1 MQNQHSSIVDALR
14 QLMQTEGWDALII
27 SGTDPHSSEY
37 LPKRWQVRQ
46 FVSGFTGSAG
56 TVVITAG
63 HAGLWTDSR
72 YFIQA
77 AAQLDG
83 TGITL
88 HKLGM
93 PDEPDYPE
101 WLAAN
106 LKEQATV
113 CVDGLCM
120 PLSTV
125 RSMQTLFASR
135 KRPAEGGD
143 HQGTP
148 KGITIVSRPDF
159 IDALWTDCPALP
171 DAPAFELGIEY
182 TGRSRADKL
191 AWLREAIA
199 AKGCGSIL
207 LNSLDE
213 IAWMLNIRSRDIAHT
228 PVIIAYLWV
237 STERAVLYTTESK
250 FDETLTAA
258 LAADGVE
265 LAPYSSVVESIATWP
280 SDTYIYIDGTMLN
293 YALYEE
299 VTRRFGTK
307 VVDAPSPVK
316 LEKALKNE
324 TEIQGFREAY
334 RKDGIV
340 QTRFF
345 RWLEEAL
352 ARGERI
358 TEIDAASKLISLR
371 KEMDGYL
378 DESFAPIS
386 AYGENAALP
395 HYSATPEQCSVLEP
409 RGLYLLDSGAHYL
422 DGTTDITRTIPLGPL
437 TEDEAFDYTCV
448 LQGMIALSMAS
459 FPRGTRGCQLDVLA
473 RMPLWK
479 YNRNYGH
486 GTGHGVGHVLCVHE
500 GPQGMRQNLLDQP
513 LLPGMVTSCEP
524 GMYCEG
530 QYGIRHEN
538 MLLCYEDET
547 NEFGDWLAFMT
558 LTCTYIDTTQLV
570 EELLTDEEK
579 MFIDCFNTSVY
590 EALVP
595 DLTPEEAAWLKT
607 KTIDCLY
614 EPDEEL

>member
-1 MQNQHSSIVDALR
+1 MTPKENIQALR
-14 QLMQTEGWDALII
+14 QLMQIEGWDAIVI

-56 TVVITAG
+56 TVVVTAD

-77 AAQLDG
+77 AAQLEG
-83 TGITL
+83 TGIAL

-93 PDEPDYPE
+93 PDTLDYPE
-101 WLAAN
+101 WMAANLAAN
-106 LKEQATV
+106 STV

-125 RSMQTLFASR
+125 QSMHALFA
-135 KRPAEGGD
+135 
-143 HQGTP
+143 P
-148 KGITIVSRPDF
+148 KGMAVVSRPDF
-159 IDALWTDCPALP
+159 IDALWADRPALP

-191 AWLREAIA
+191 AWLREAMA

-207 LNSLDE
+207 LSSLDE

-228 PVIIAYLWV
+228 PVVIAYLWV
-237 STERAVLYTTESK
+237 SAGRAVLYTTESK
-250 FDETLTAA
+250 FDATLATA

-265 LAPYSSVVESIATWP
+265 LAPYASVVESIAAWP
-280 SDTYIYIDGTMLN
+280 CDAPIFIDGAMLN
-293 YALYEE
+293 YALYEK
-299 VTRRFGTK
+299 VTERFGAK
-307 VVDAPSPVK
+307 VVDAASPVK

-352 ARGERI
+352 ARGEHI
-358 TEIDAASKLISLR
+358 TEIDAANKLISLR
-371 KEMDGYL
+371 KEMEGYL

-513 LLPGMVTSCEP
+513 ILPGMVTSCEP

-538 MLLCYEDET
+538 MILCYEDET

-558 LTCTYIDTTQLV
+558 LTCTYIDTTPLV

-590 EALVP
+590 ETLAP
-595 DLTPEEAAWLKT
+595 DLTPEEAAWIRT
-607 KTIDCLY
+607 KTIACLY
-614 EPDEEL
+614 EPEEEL

>member
-1 MQNQHSSIVDALR
+1 MTPKETIQALR
-14 QLMQTEGWDALII
+14 QLMQIEGWDAIVI

-56 TVVITAG
+56 TVVVTAD

-77 AAQLDG
+77 AAQLEG
-83 TGITL
+83 TGIAL

-93 PDEPDYPE
+93 PDTLDYPE
-101 WLAAN
+101 WMAANLAAN
-106 LKEQATV
+106 STV

-125 RSMQTLFASR
+125 QSMHALFA
-135 KRPAEGGD
+135 
-143 HQGTP
+143 P
-148 KGITIVSRPDF
+148 KGMAVVSRPDF
-159 IDALWTDCPALP
+159 IDALWADRPALP

-191 AWLREAIA
+191 AWLREAMA

-207 LNSLDE
+207 LSSLDE

-228 PVIIAYLWV
+228 PVVIAYLWV
-237 STERAVLYTTESK
+237 SAGRAVLYTTESK
-250 FDETLTAA
+250 FDATLATA

-265 LAPYSSVVESIATWP
+265 LAPYASVVESIAAWP
-280 SDTYIYIDGTMLN
+280 CDAPIFIDGAMLN
-293 YALYEE
+293 YALYEK
-299 VTRRFGTK
+299 VTERFGAK
-307 VVDAPSPVK
+307 VVDAASPVK

-352 ARGERI
+352 ARGEHI
-358 TEIDAASKLISLR
+358 TEIDAANKLISLR
-371 KEMDGYL
+371 KEMEGYL

-513 LLPGMVTSCEP
+513 ILPGMVTSCEP

-538 MLLCYEDET
+538 MILCYEDET

-558 LTCTYIDTTQLV
+558 LTCTYIDTTPLV

-590 EALVP
+590 ETLAP
-595 DLTPEEAAWLKT
+595 DLTPAEAARLRT
-607 KTIDCLY
+607 KTIACLY
-614 EPDEEL
+614 EPEEEL

>member
-1 MQNQHSSIVDALR
+1 MKENIVSIIVQLR
-14 QLMQTEGWDALII
+14 QLMQAEGWEAVVI

-46 FVSGFTGSAG
+46 WVSGFTGSAG
-56 TVVITAG
+56 TVVVTG
-63 HAGLWTDSR
+63 DHAGLWTDSR

-77 AAQLDG
+77 AAQLEG
-83 TGITL
+83 TGIAL
-88 HKLGM
+88 HKLGL
-93 PDEPDYPE
+93 PEVVDYPE
-101 WLAAN
+101 WMAAN
-106 LKEQATV
+106 LTSGATV

-120 PLSTV
+120 PLATV
-125 RSMQTLFASR
+125 EHMQLLFTS
-135 KRPAEGGD
+135 KE
-143 HQGTP
+143 
-148 KGITIVSRPDF
+148 ISIVSRPDF
-159 IDALWTDCPALP
+159 IDVLWADRPALP
-171 DAPAFELGIEY
+171 DAPAFELGLEY

-191 AWLREAIA
+191 SWLREAIA
-199 AKGCGSIL
+199 VKGCGSIL

-228 PVIIAYLWV
+228 PVVIAYLWV
-237 STERAVLYTTESK
+237 SAERAVLYTTESK
-250 FDETLTAA
+250 FGAELTAS
-258 LAADGVE
+258 LASDGVE
-265 LAPYSSVVESIATWP
+265 LAPYGSIVDSIAEWP
-280 SDTYIYIDGTMLN
+280 CNTSIFVDGAMLN
-293 YALYEE
+293 YALYEK
-299 VTRRFGTK
+299 VTELFGTK
-307 VVDAPSPVK
+307 VVNSTSPVK

-352 ARGERI
+352 AQGERI
-358 TEIDAASKLISLR
+358 TEIDAANKLISMR
-371 KEMDGYL
+371 KEMEGYL

-459 FPRGTRGCQLDVLA
+459 FPRGTRGCHLDVLA

-513 LLPGMVTSCEP
+513 ILPGMVTSCEP

-538 MLLCYEDET
+538 MLLCYEDEA

-558 LTCTYIDTTQLV
+558 LTSTYIDTTPLV
-570 EELLTDEEK
+570 EELLTEDEK

-590 EALVP
+590 ETLVP

-607 KTIDCLY
+607 KTIDCLF
-614 EPDEEL
+614 EPEEEL

>member
-1 MQNQHSSIVDALR
+1 MTPNEKIQALR
-14 QLMQTEGWDALII
+14 QLMQAEGWGAVVI

-46 FVSGFTGSAG
+46 WVSGFTGSAG
-56 TVVITAG
+56 TVVVTANQV
-63 HAGLWTDSR
+63 GLWTDSR

-77 AAQLDG
+77 AAQLEG
-83 TGITL
+83 SGIEL

-93 PDEPDYPE
+93 PGVLDYPE
-101 WLAAN
+101 WMAEN
-106 LKEQATV
+106 LDAGATV

-120 PLSTV
+120 PLATV
-125 RSMQTLFASR
+125 RSMQTVFAS
-135 KRPAEGGD
+135 
-143 HQGTP
+143 

-159 IDALWTDCPALP
+159 IDALWSDRPALP
-171 DAPAFELGIEY
+171 DAPAFELGLEY

-213 IAWMLNIRSRDIAHT
+213 IAWLLNVRSSDIAHT
-228 PVIIAYLWV
+228 PVVIAYLFV
-237 STERAVLYTTESK
+237 SIERVVLYTNENK
-250 FDETLTAA
+250 FASELTAA
-258 LAADGVE
+258 LAADGVA
-265 LAPYSSVVESIATWP
+265 LAPYGSIVENIAEW
-280 SDTYIYIDGTMLN
+280 SNDTPIYIDGAMLN
-293 YALYEE
+293 YALYEK
-299 VTRRFGTK
+299 VTERFGAK
-307 VVDAPSPVK
+307 VMDGTSPVK

-345 RWLEEAL
+345 RWLEGAL
-352 ARGERI
+352 AEGERI
-358 TEIDAASKLISLR
+358 TEIDAANKLISLR
-371 KEMDGYL
+371 KEMEGYL

-459 FPRGTRGCQLDVLA
+459 FPRGTRGCHLDVLA

-513 LLPGMVTSCEP
+513 ILPGMVTSCEP

-538 MLLCYEDET
+538 MLLCYEDEV

-558 LTCTYIDTTQLV
+558 LTCTYIDTTPLV
-570 EELLTDEEK
+570 EELLTEEEK

-590 EALVP
+590 ETLVP

-607 KTIDCLY
+607 KTIDCLF
-614 EPDEEL
+614 EPEED

>member
-1 MQNQHSSIVDALR
+1 MTPNEKIQALR
-14 QLMQTEGWDALII
+14 QWMQTEGWGAVVI

-37 LPKRWQVRQ
+37 LPQRWQVRQ
-46 FVSGFTGSAG
+46 WVTGFTGSAG
-56 TVVITAG
+56 TVVVTADQ
-63 HAGLWTDSR
+63 AGLWTDSR

-77 AAQLDG
+77 AAQLEG
-83 TGITL
+83 SGIEL
-88 HKLGM
+88 HKLGL
-93 PDEPDYPE
+93 PDVLDYPE
-101 WLAAN
+101 WMAEN
-106 LKEQATV
+106 LTENSIV

-120 PLSTV
+120 PLATV
-125 RSMQTLFASR
+125 QSMQALFAS
-135 KRPAEGGD
+135 
-143 HQGTP
+143 
-148 KGITIVSRPDF
+148 KGISVVSRPDF
-159 IDALWTDCPALP
+159 IDILWADRPALP
-171 DAPAFELGIEY
+171 DAPAFELGLEY
-182 TGRSRADKL
+182 TGRTRADKL

-207 LNSLDE
+207 LSSLDE
-213 IAWMLNIRSRDIAHT
+213 IAWVLNVRSSDIAHT
-228 PVIIAYLWV
+228 PVVIAYLWV
-237 STERAVLYTTESK
+237 AAERAVLYTTESK
-250 FDETLTAA
+250 FDAALTAA
-258 LAADGVE
+258 LAADGVV
-265 LAPYSSVVESIATWP
+265 LAPYGSIVESITEWP
-280 SDTYIYIDGTMLN
+280 CDAPIYIDGAMLN
-293 YALYEE
+293 YALYEK
-299 VTRRFGTK
+299 VTGRFGTQ
-307 VVDAPSPVK
+307 VVDAASPVK

-345 RWLEEAL
+345 RWLEGAL
-352 ARGERI
+352 AQGERI
-358 TEIDAASKLISLR
+358 TEIDAANKLISLR
-371 KEMDGYL
+371 KEMEGYL

-386 AYGENAALP
+386 AYGANAALP

-513 LLPGMVTSCEP
+513 ILPGMVTSCEP

-538 MLLCYEDET
+538 MILCYEDET

-558 LTCTYIDTTQLV
+558 LTCTYIDTTSLV

-590 EALVP
+590 ETLVP

-607 KTIDCLY
+607 KTIDRLY
-614 EPDEEL
+614 EPEEE

>member
-1 MQNQHSSIVDALR
+1 MTPNEKIQALR
-14 QLMQTEGWDALII
+14 QWMQTEGWGAVVI

-37 LPKRWQVRQ
+37 LPQRWQVRQ
-46 FVSGFTGSAG
+46 WVTGFTGSAG
-56 TVVITAG
+56 TVVVTADQ
-63 HAGLWTDSR
+63 AGLWTDSR

-77 AAQLDG
+77 AAQLEG
-83 TGITL
+83 SGIEL
-88 HKLGM
+88 HKLGL
-93 PDEPDYPE
+93 PDVLDYPE
-101 WLAAN
+101 WMAEN
-106 LKEQATV
+106 LTENSIV

-120 PLSTV
+120 PLATV
-125 RSMQTLFASR
+125 QSMQALFAS
-135 KRPAEGGD
+135 
-143 HQGTP
+143 
-148 KGITIVSRPDF
+148 KGISVVSRPDF
-159 IDALWTDCPALP
+159 IDILWADRPALP
-171 DAPAFELGIEY
+171 GAPAFELGLEY
-182 TGRSRADKL
+182 TGRTRADKL

-207 LNSLDE
+207 LSSLDE
-213 IAWMLNIRSRDIAHT
+213 IAWVLNVRSSDIAHT
-228 PVIIAYLWV
+228 PVVIAYLWV
-237 STERAVLYTTESK
+237 TAERAVLYTTESK
-250 FDETLTAA
+250 FDAALTAA
-258 LAADGVE
+258 LAADGVV
-265 LAPYSSVVESIATWP
+265 LAPYGSIVESIAEWP
-280 SDTYIYIDGTMLN
+280 CDAPIYIDGAMLN
-293 YALYEE
+293 YALYEK
-299 VTRRFGTK
+299 VTGRFGTK
-307 VVDAPSPVK
+307 VMDAASPVK

-345 RWLEEAL
+345 RWLEGAL
-352 ARGERI
+352 AQGERI
-358 TEIDAASKLISLR
+358 TEIDAANKLISLR
-371 KEMDGYL
+371 KEMEGYL

-386 AYGENAALP
+386 AYGANAALP

-513 LLPGMVTSCEP
+513 ILPGMVTSCEP

-538 MLLCYEDET
+538 MILCYEDET

-558 LTCTYIDTTQLV
+558 LTCTYIDTTPLV

-590 EALVP
+590 ETLVP

-607 KTIDCLY
+607 KTIDCLF
-614 EPDEEL
+614 EPEEEL

>member
-1 MQNQHSSIVDALR
+1 MTPKETIQALR
-14 QLMQTEGWDALII
+14 QLMQIEGWDAIVI

-56 TVVITAG
+56 TVVVTAD

-77 AAQLDG
+77 AAQLEG
-83 TGITL
+83 TGIAL

-93 PDEPDYPE
+93 PDTLDYPE
-101 WLAAN
+101 WMAANLAAN
-106 LKEQATV
+106 STV

-125 RSMQTLFASR
+125 QSMHALFA
-135 KRPAEGGD
+135 
-143 HQGTP
+143 P
-148 KGITIVSRPDF
+148 KGMAVVSRPDF
-159 IDALWTDCPALP
+159 IDALWADRPALP

-191 AWLREAIA
+191 AWLREAMA

-207 LNSLDE
+207 LSSLDE

-228 PVIIAYLWV
+228 PVVIAYLWV
-237 STERAVLYTTESK
+237 SAGRAVLYTTESK
-250 FDETLTAA
+250 FDATLATA
-258 LAADGVE
+258 LAADGVD
-265 LAPYSSVVESIATWP
+265 LAPYASVVESIAAWP
-280 SDTYIYIDGTMLN
+280 CDAPIFIDGAMLN
-293 YALYEE
+293 YALYEK
-299 VTRRFGTK
+299 VTERFGAK
-307 VVDAPSPVK
+307 VVDAASPVK

-352 ARGERI
+352 ARGEHI
-358 TEIDAASKLISLR
+358 TEIDAANKLISLR
-371 KEMDGYL
+371 KEMEGYL

-513 LLPGMVTSCEP
+513 ILPGMVTSCEP

-538 MLLCYEDET
+538 MILCYEDET

-558 LTCTYIDTTQLV
+558 LTCTYIDTTPLV

-590 EALVP
+590 ETLAP
-595 DLTPEEAAWLKT
+595 DLTPEEAAWLRT
-607 KTIDCLY
+607 KTIACLY
-614 EPDEEL
+614 EPEEEL

>member
-1 MQNQHSSIVDALR
+1 MKAIDNIKALR
-14 QLMQTEGWDALII
+14 QVMQTEGWDAIVI

-37 LPKRWQVRQ
+37 LPKRWQARQ
-46 FVSGFTGSAG
+46 WVSGFTGSAG
-56 TVVITAG
+56 TVVITAD

-77 AAQLDG
+77 AAQLEG
-83 TGITL
+83 SGIVL
-88 HKLGM
+88 HKLGL
-93 PDEPDYPE
+93 PDTVDYPE
-101 WLAAN
+101 WMAGNLAE
-106 LKEQATV
+106 KSIV

-120 PLSTV
+120 PLATV
-125 RSMQTLFASR
+125 EHMQALFAS
-135 KRPAEGGD
+135 KEIAV
-143 HQGTP
+143 
-148 KGITIVSRPDF
+148 VSRPDF
-159 IDALWTDCPALP
+159 IDAVWSDHPALP
-171 DAPAFELGIEY
+171 DAPAFELGVEY

-199 AKGCGSIL
+199 AKGCGEML
-207 LNSLDE
+207 LSSLDE
-213 IAWMLNIRSRDIAHT
+213 IAWLLNIRSCDIAHT
-228 PVIIAYLWV
+228 PVVIAYLWV
-237 STERAVLYTTESK
+237 NAERAVLYTTESK
-250 FDETLTAA
+250 FDAA
-258 LAADGVE
+258 LTEALATDGVV
-265 LAPYSSVVESIATWP
+265 LAPYGSIVESIVEWP
-280 SDTYIYIDGTMLN
+280 NDTPIYIDGAMLN
-293 YALYEE
+293 YALYEQ
-299 VTRRFGTK
+299 VTVRFGAK
-307 VVDAPSPVK
+307 VVNAASPVK

-352 ARGERI
+352 VQGERI
-358 TEIDAASKLISLR
+358 TEIDAANKLISLR
-371 KEMDGYL
+371 KEMDGYI

-409 RGLYLLDSGAHYL
+409 RGLYLLDSGAHYM

-513 LLPGMVTSCEP
+513 ILPGMVTSCEP

-530 QYGIRHEN
+530 LYGIRHEN
-538 MLLCYEDET
+538 MILCYEDEA
-547 NEFGDWLAFMT
+547 NKFGDWLAFMT
-558 LTCTYIDTTQLV
+558 LTCTYIDTTPLV
-570 EELLTDEEK
+570 EELLTEDEK

-590 EALVP
+590 ETLLP
-595 DLTPEEAAWLKT
+595 DLTPDEAAWLKT
-607 KTIDCLY
+607 KTIDCLF
-614 EPDEEL
+614 EPEALEE

>member
-1 MQNQHSSIVDALR
+1 MTPNEKIQALR
-14 QLMQTEGWDALII
+14 QWMQTEGWGAVVI

-37 LPKRWQVRQ
+37 LPQRWQVRQ
-46 FVSGFTGSAG
+46 WVTGFTGSAG
-56 TVVITAG
+56 TVVVTADQ
-63 HAGLWTDSR
+63 AGLWTDSR

-77 AAQLDG
+77 AAQLEG
-83 TGITL
+83 SGIEL
-88 HKLGM
+88 HKLGL
-93 PDEPDYPE
+93 PDVLDYPE
-101 WLAAN
+101 WMAEN
-106 LKEQATV
+106 LTENSIV

-120 PLSTV
+120 PLATV
-125 RSMQTLFASR
+125 QSMQALFAS
-135 KRPAEGGD
+135 
-143 HQGTP
+143 
-148 KGITIVSRPDF
+148 KGISVVSRPDF
-159 IDALWTDCPALP
+159 IDILWADRPALP
-171 DAPAFELGIEY
+171 DAPAFELGLEY
-182 TGRSRADKL
+182 TGRTRADKL

-207 LNSLDE
+207 LSSLDE
-213 IAWMLNIRSRDIAHT
+213 IAWMLNVRSSDIAHT
-228 PVIIAYLWV
+228 PVVIAYLWV
-237 STERAVLYTTESK
+237 AAERAVLYTTESK
-250 FDETLTAA
+250 FDAALTAA
-258 LAADGVE
+258 LAADGVV
-265 LAPYSSVVESIATWP
+265 LAPYGSIVESITEWP
-280 SDTYIYIDGTMLN
+280 CDAPIYIDGAMLN
-293 YALYEE
+293 YALYEK
-299 VTRRFGTK
+299 VTGCFGTK
-307 VVDAPSPVK
+307 VVDAASPVK

-345 RWLEEAL
+345 RWLEGAL
-352 ARGERI
+352 AQGERI
-358 TEIDAASKLISLR
+358 TEIDAANKLISLR
-371 KEMDGYL
+371 KEMEGYL

-386 AYGENAALP
+386 AYGANAALP

-513 LLPGMVTSCEP
+513 ILPGMVTSCEP

-538 MLLCYEDET
+538 MILCYEDET

-558 LTCTYIDTTQLV
+558 LTCTYIDTTPLV

-590 EALVP
+590 ETLVP

-607 KTIDCLY
+607 KTIDRLY
-614 EPDEEL
+614 EPEEE

>member
-1 MQNQHSSIVDALR
+1 MTPNEKIQALR
-14 QLMQTEGWDALII
+14 QWMQTEGWGAVVI

-37 LPKRWQVRQ
+37 LPQRGQVRQ
-46 FVSGFTGSAG
+46 WLSGFTGSAG
-56 TVVITAG
+56 TVVVTADQ
-63 HAGLWTDSR
+63 AGLWTDSR

-77 AAQLDG
+77 AAQLEG
-83 TGITL
+83 SGIVL

-93 PDEPDYPE
+93 PDTVDYPGWMAE
-101 WLAAN
+101 N
-106 LKEQATV
+106 LTENSTV

-120 PLSTV
+120 PLATV
-125 RSMQTLFASR
+125 QSMQTVFAS
-135 KRPAEGGD
+135 
-143 HQGTP
+143 
-148 KGITIVSRPDF
+148 KGISIVSRPDF
-159 IDALWTDCPALP
+159 IDALWSDRPSLP
-171 DAPAFELGIEY
+171 DAPAFELGLEY

-191 AWLREAIA
+191 SWLREAIA

-207 LNSLDE
+207 LSSLDE
-213 IAWMLNIRSRDIAHT
+213 IAWLLNIRSSDIAHT
-228 PVIIAYLWV
+228 PVVIAYLWV
-237 STERAVLYTTESK
+237 SGERAVLYTTESK
-250 FDETLTAA
+250 FDAA
-258 LAADGVE
+258 LTEALATDGVE
-265 LAPYSSVVESIATWP
+265 LAPYGSIVDSIATWP
-280 SDTYIYIDGTMLN
+280 CDTPIYIDGAMLN
-293 YALYEE
+293 YALYEK
-299 VTRRFGTK
+299 VTERFGTK
-307 VVDAPSPVK
+307 VIDATSPVK

-345 RWLEEAL
+345 RWLEGAL
-352 ARGERI
+352 AQGERI
-358 TEIDAASKLISLR
+358 TEIDAANKLISLR
-371 KEMDGYL
+371 KEMEGYL

-395 HYSATPEQCSVLEP
+395 HYSATPEKCSVLEP

-513 LLPGMVTSCEP
+513 ILPGMVTSCEP

-538 MLLCYEDET
+538 MILCYEDEA

-558 LTCTYIDTTQLV
+558 LTCTYIDTTPLV

-590 EALVP
+590 ETLVP

-607 KTIDCLY
+607 KTIDCLF
-614 EPDEEL
+614 EPEEEL

>member
-1 MQNQHSSIVDALR
+1 MTPKEKIQALR
-14 QLMQTEGWDALII
+14 QLMQTEGWDAIII

-37 LPKRWQVRQ
+37 LPQRWQVRQ
-46 FVSGFTGSAG
+46 WVSGFTGSAG

-77 AAQLDG
+77 AAQLEG
-83 TGITL
+83 SGIAL

-93 PDEPDYPE
+93 PDTVDYPE
-101 WLAAN
+101 WIAGNLAEN
-106 LKEQATV
+106 STV

-120 PLSTV
+120 SLSIV
-125 RSMQTLFASR
+125 CSMQTLFAS
-135 KRPAEGGD
+135 
-143 HQGTP
+143 
-148 KGITIVSRPDF
+148 KGITIISRPDV
-159 IDALWTDCPALP
+159 IDTLWSDRPALP
-171 DAPAFELGIEY
+171 DAPAFELGLEY

-191 AWLREAIA
+191 AWLRETIA

-207 LNSLDE
+207 LSSLDE
-213 IAWMLNIRSRDIAHT
+213 IAWLLNIRSSDIAHT
-228 PVIIAYLWV
+228 PVVIAYLWV
-237 STERAVLYTTESK
+237 NAERAVLYTTESK
-250 FDETLTAA
+250 FDAVLTAA
-258 LAADGVE
+258 LATDGVA
-265 LAPYSSVVESIATWP
+265 LAPYGSIVESIATWP
-280 SDTYIYIDGTMLN
+280 NNTSIYIDGAMLN
-293 YALYEE
+293 YALYEQ
-299 VTRRFGTK
+299 VTGRFGAK
-307 VVDAPSPVK
+307 VVNATSPVK

-345 RWLEEAL
+345 RWLEGAL
-352 ARGERI
+352 AQGERI
-358 TEIDAASKLISLR
+358 TEIDAANKLISLR
-371 KEMDGYL
+371 KEMEGYL

-386 AYGENAALP
+386 AYGKNAALP

-513 LLPGMVTSCEP
+513 ILPGMVTSCEP

-538 MLLCYEDET
+538 MILCYEDEV

-558 LTCTYIDTTQLV
+558 LTCTYIDTTPLV
-570 EELLTDEEK
+570 EELLTEEEK

-590 EALVP
+590 ETLLP
-595 DLTPEEAAWLKT
+595 DLTPDEAAWLKT
-607 KTIDCLY
+607 KTIDRLF
-614 EPDEEL
+614 EPEEEL

>member
-1 MQNQHSSIVDALR
+1 MTPNEKIQALR
-14 QLMQTEGWDALII
+14 QMMQAEGWGAVVI

-37 LPKRWQVRQ
+37 LPLRWQVRQ
-46 FVSGFTGSAG
+46 WVSGFTGSAG
-56 TVVITAG
+56 TVVVTADE
-63 HAGLWTDSR
+63 AGLWTDSR

-77 AAQLDG
+77 AAQLEG
-83 TGITL
+83 SGIAL
-88 HKLGM
+88 HKLGL
-93 PDEPDYPE
+93 PDTVDYPE
-101 WLAAN
+101 WMAVN
-106 LKEQATV
+106 LDAGATV

-120 PLSTV
+120 PLATV
-125 RSMQTLFASR
+125 EHMKGLFAS
-135 KRPAEGGD
+135 
-143 HQGTP
+143 
-148 KGITIVSRPDF
+148 KGISVVSRPDF
-159 IDALWTDCPALP
+159 IDALWADRPALP
-171 DAPAFELGIEY
+171 DAAAFELGLEY

-191 AWLREAIA
+191 SWLREAIA

-207 LNSLDE
+207 LSSLDE
-213 IAWMLNIRSRDIAHT
+213 IAWVLNVRSSDIAHT
-228 PVIIAYLWV
+228 PVVIAYLWV
-237 STERAVLYTTESK
+237 TAERAVLYTTEGK
-250 FDETLTAA
+250 FDAALTAA
-258 LAADGVE
+258 LAADGVV
-265 LAPYSSVVESIATWP
+265 LAPYNGIVEGVRTWP
-280 SDTYIYIDGTMLN
+280 NGTPIYIDGSMLN

-299 VTRRFGTK
+299 VTFRFGAK
-307 VVDAPSPVK
+307 VVDATSPVK

-345 RWLEEAL
+345 RWLEGAL
-352 ARGERI
+352 AQGERI
-358 TEIDAASKLISLR
+358 TEIDAANKLISLR
-371 KEMDGYL
+371 KEMEGYI

-513 LLPGMVTSCEP
+513 ILPGMVTSCEP

-538 MLLCYEDET
+538 MILCYEDET

-558 LTCTYIDTTQLV
+558 LTCTYIDTTPLV
-570 EELLTDEEK
+570 EELLTEDEK

-590 EALVP
+590 ETLVP
-595 DLTPEEAAWLKT
+595 DLTPEEAAWLKS
-607 KTIDCLY
+607 KTIDCLF
-614 EPDEEL
+614 EPEEEVL

>member
-1 MQNQHSSIVDALR
+1 MTPTENIQALR
-14 QLMQTEGWDALII
+14 QLMQAEGWDAIII

-37 LPKRWQVRQ
+37 LPERWQVRQ
-46 FVSGFTGSAG
+46 WVSGFTGSAG
-56 TVVITAG
+56 TVVVTADQ
-63 HAGLWTDSR
+63 AGLWTDSR

-77 AAQLDG
+77 TAQLEG
-83 TGITL
+83 TGIAL

-93 PDEPDYPE
+93 PEVLDYPE

-106 LKEQATV
+106 LKERAVV

-120 PLSTV
+120 PLATV
-125 RSMQTLFASR
+125 RSMQALFAS
-135 KRPAEGGD
+135 
-143 HQGTP
+143 
-148 KGITIVSRPDF
+148 KGITIVSRPDL
-159 IDALWTDCPALP
+159 IDALWSDRPALP
-171 DAPAFELGIEY
+171 DAPAFELGLEY
-182 TGRSRADKL
+182 TGRSRSDKL
-191 AWLREAIA
+191 AWLRETIA

-207 LNSLDE
+207 LSSLDE
-213 IAWMLNIRSRDIAHT
+213 IAWLLNVRSNDIAHT
-228 PVIIAYLWV
+228 PVVIAYLWV
-237 STERAVLYTTESK
+237 SAERAVLYTTESK
-250 FDETLTAA
+250 FDATLTAA

-265 LAPYSSVVESIATWP
+265 LASYAAVMEGARTWP
-280 SDTYIYIDGTMLN
+280 TDTPIYIDGEMLN

-299 VTRRFGTK
+299 VTCRFGAK
-307 VVDAPSPVK
+307 VVNATSPVK

-345 RWLEEAL
+345 RWLEGAL
-352 ARGERI
+352 AAGERI
-358 TEIDAASKLISLR
+358 TEIDAADKLISLR
-371 KEMDGYL
+371 KEMEGYL

-409 RGLYLLDSGAHYL
+409 RGLYLLDSGAHYV

-513 LLPGMVTSCEP
+513 ILPGMVTSCEP

-538 MLLCYEDET
+538 MLLCYADEV
-547 NEFGDWLAFMT
+547 NGFGDWLAFMT
-558 LTCTYIDTTQLV
+558 LTCTYIDTTPLV

-590 EALVP
+590 ETLVP

-607 KTIDCLY
+607 KTIDCLF
-614 EPDEEL
+614 EPEE

>member
-1 MQNQHSSIVDALR
+1 MTPKENIQALR
-14 QLMQTEGWDALII
+14 QLMQIEGWDAIVI

-56 TVVITAG
+56 TVVVTAD

-77 AAQLDG
+77 AAQLEG
-83 TGITL
+83 TGIAL

-93 PDEPDYPE
+93 PDTLDYPE
-101 WLAAN
+101 WMAAN
-106 LKEQATV
+106 LAENSTV

-125 RSMQTLFASR
+125 QSMQALFA
-135 KRPAEGGD
+135 
-143 HQGTP
+143 P
-148 KGITIVSRPDF
+148 KGMAIVSRPDF
-159 IDALWTDCPALP
+159 IDALWADRPALP

-191 AWLREAIA
+191 EWLREAMT

-207 LNSLDE
+207 LSSLDE

-228 PVIIAYLWV
+228 PVVIAYLWV
-237 STERAVLYTTESK
+237 SAGRAVLYTTESK
-250 FDETLTAA
+250 FDGTLAAA

-265 LAPYSSVVESIATWP
+265 LAPYASVVESIAAWSCDAP
-280 SDTYIYIDGTMLN
+280 IFIDGAMLN
-293 YALYEE
+293 YALYEK
-299 VTRRFGTK
+299 VTERFGAK
-307 VVDAPSPVK
+307 VVDAASPVK

-358 TEIDAASKLISLR
+358 TEIDAANKLISLR
-371 KEMDGYL
+371 KEMEGYL

-422 DGTTDITRTIPLGPL
+422 DGTTDITRTISLGPL

-513 LLPGMVTSCEP
+513 ILPGMVTSCEP

-530 QYGIRHEN
+530 LYGIRHEN
-538 MLLCYEDET
+538 MLLCYADEV

-558 LTCTYIDTTQLV
+558 LTCTYIDTTPLV

-590 EALVP
+590 ETLAP
-595 DLTPEEAAWLKT
+595 DLTPEEAAWLRT
-607 KTIDCLY
+607 KTIACLY
-614 EPDEEL
+614 EPEEEL

>member
-1 MQNQHSSIVDALR
+1 MTPTENIQALR
-14 QLMQTEGWDALII
+14 QLMQAEGWDAIII

-37 LPKRWQVRQ
+37 LPERWQVRQ
-46 FVSGFTGSAG
+46 WVSGFTGSAG
-56 TVVITAG
+56 TVVVTADQ
-63 HAGLWTDSR
+63 AGLWTDSR

-77 AAQLDG
+77 TAQLEG
-83 TGITL
+83 TGIAL

-93 PDEPDYPE
+93 PEVLDYPE

-106 LKEQATV
+106 LKERAVV

-120 PLSTV
+120 PLATV
-125 RSMQTLFASR
+125 RSMQALFAS
-135 KRPAEGGD
+135 
-143 HQGTP
+143 
-148 KGITIVSRPDF
+148 KGITIVSRPDL
-159 IDALWTDCPALP
+159 IDALWSDRPALP
-171 DAPAFELGIEY
+171 DAPAFELGLEY
-182 TGRSRADKL
+182 TGRSRSDKL
-191 AWLREAIA
+191 AWLCETIA

-207 LNSLDE
+207 LSSLDE
-213 IAWMLNIRSRDIAHT
+213 IAWLLNVRSNDIAHT
-228 PVIIAYLWV
+228 PVVIAYLWV
-237 STERAVLYTTESK
+237 SAERAVLYTTESK
-250 FDETLTAA
+250 FDATLTAA

-265 LAPYSSVVESIATWP
+265 LASYAEVMEGARTWP
-280 SDTYIYIDGTMLN
+280 TDTPIYIDGEMLN

-299 VTRRFGTK
+299 VTRRFGAK
-307 VVDAPSPVK
+307 VVNATSPVK

-345 RWLEEAL
+345 RWLEGAL
-352 ARGERI
+352 AAGERI
-358 TEIDAASKLISLR
+358 TEIDAADKLISLR
-371 KEMDGYL
+371 KEMEGYL

-395 HYSATPEQCSVLEP
+395 HYSATPELCSVLEP
-409 RGLYLLDSGAHYL
+409 RGLYLLDSGAHYV

-500 GPQGMRQNLLDQP
+500 GPQGMRQDLLDQP

-538 MLLCYEDET
+538 MLLCYADEV
-547 NEFGDWLAFMT
+547 NGFGDWLAFMT
-558 LTCTYIDTTQLV
+558 LTCTYIDTTPLV

-590 EALVP
+590 ETLVP

-607 KTIDCLY
+607 KTIDCLF
-614 EPDEEL
+614 EPEE

>member
-1 MQNQHSSIVDALR
+1 MTPKENIQALR
-14 QLMQTEGWDALII
+14 QLMQIEGWDAIVI

-56 TVVITAG
+56 TVVVTAD

-77 AAQLDG
+77 AAQLEG
-83 TGITL
+83 TGIAL

-93 PDEPDYPE
+93 PDTLDYPE
-101 WLAAN
+101 WMAAN
-106 LKEQATV
+106 LAENSTV

-125 RSMQTLFASR
+125 QSMQALFA
-135 KRPAEGGD
+135 
-143 HQGTP
+143 P
-148 KGITIVSRPDF
+148 KGMAIVSRPDF
-159 IDALWTDCPALP
+159 IDALWADRPALP

-191 AWLREAIA
+191 EWLREAMT

-207 LNSLDE
+207 LSSLDE

-228 PVIIAYLWV
+228 PVVIAYLWV
-237 STERAVLYTTESK
+237 SAGRAVLYTTESK
-250 FDETLTAA
+250 FDGTLAAA

-265 LAPYSSVVESIATWP
+265 LAPYASVVESIAAWSCDAP
-280 SDTYIYIDGTMLN
+280 IFIDGAMLN
-293 YALYEE
+293 YALYEK
-299 VTRRFGTK
+299 VTERFGAK
-307 VVDAPSPVK
+307 VVDAASPVK

-358 TEIDAASKLISLR
+358 TEIDAANKLISLR
-371 KEMDGYL
+371 KEMEGYL

-422 DGTTDITRTIPLGPL
+422 DGTTDITRTISLGPL

-513 LLPGMVTSCEP
+513 ILPGMVTSCEP

-530 QYGIRHEN
+530 LYGIRHEN
-538 MLLCYEDET
+538 MLLCYADEV

-558 LTCTYIDTTQLV
+558 LTCTYIDTTPLV

-590 EALVP
+590 ETLAP
-595 DLTPEEAAWLKT
+595 DLTPEEAAWLRT
-607 KTIDCLY
+607 KTIACLD
-614 EPDEEL
+614 EPEEEL

>member
-1 MQNQHSSIVDALR
+1 MTPNEKIQALR
-14 QLMQTEGWDALII
+14 QWMQAEGWGAVVI

-37 LPKRWQVRQ
+37 LPQRWQVRQ
-46 FVSGFTGSAG
+46 WVSGFTGSAG
-56 TVVITAG
+56 TVVVTADE
-63 HAGLWTDSR
+63 AGLWTDSR

-77 AAQLDG
+77 AAQLEG
-83 TGITL
+83 TGIAL
-88 HKLGM
+88 HKLGLPEVM
-93 PDEPDYPE
+93 DYPE
-101 WLAAN
+101 WMAAN
-106 LKEQATV
+106 LTEKATV

-120 PLSTV
+120 PLATV
-125 RSMQTLFASR
+125 EHMKGLFA
-135 KRPAEGGD
+135 
-143 HQGTP
+143 T
-148 KGITIVSRPDF
+148 KGISVVSRPDF
-159 IDALWTDCPALP
+159 IDALWADRPALP
-171 DAPAFELGIEY
+171 DAMAFELGLEY

-191 AWLREAIA
+191 SWLREAIA

-207 LNSLDE
+207 LSSLDE
-213 IAWMLNIRSRDIAHT
+213 IAWVLNVRSSDIAHT
-228 PVIIAYLWV
+228 PVVIAYLWV
-237 STERAVLYTTESK
+237 TAERAVLYTTESK
-250 FDETLTAA
+250 FDAALTAA
-258 LAADGVE
+258 LVADGVV
-265 LAPYSSVVESIATWP
+265 LAPYGSIVESIAEWP
-280 SDTYIYIDGTMLN
+280 NDTPIYIDGAMLN
-293 YALYEE
+293 YALYEQ
-299 VTRRFGTK
+299 VTGRFGAK
-307 VVDAPSPVK
+307 VVDAASPVK

-352 ARGERI
+352 AQGERI
-358 TEIDAASKLISLR
+358 TEIDAANKLISLR
-371 KEMDGYL
+371 KEMEGYL

-386 AYGENAALP
+386 AYGANAALP

-513 LLPGMVTSCEP
+513 ILPGMVTSCEP

-538 MLLCYEDET
+538 MILCYEDET

-558 LTCTYIDTTQLV
+558 LTCTYIDTAPLV
-570 EELLTDEEK
+570 EELLTEDEK

-590 EALVP
+590 ETLLP

-607 KTIDCLY
+607 KTIDRLY
-614 EPDEEL
+614 EPEEEL

>member
-1 MQNQHSSIVDALR
+1 MTPTENIQALR
-14 QLMQTEGWDALII
+14 QLMQAEGWDAIII

-37 LPKRWQVRQ
+37 LPERWQVRQ
-46 FVSGFTGSAG
+46 WVSGFTGSAG
-56 TVVITAG
+56 TVVVTADQ
-63 HAGLWTDSR
+63 AGLWTDSR

-77 AAQLDG
+77 TAQLEG
-83 TGITL
+83 TGIAL

-93 PDEPDYPE
+93 PEVLDYPE

-106 LKEQATV
+106 LKERAVV

-120 PLSTV
+120 PLATV
-125 RSMQTLFASR
+125 RSMQALFAS
-135 KRPAEGGD
+135 
-143 HQGTP
+143 
-148 KGITIVSRPDF
+148 KGITIVSRPDL
-159 IDALWTDCPALP
+159 IDALWSDRPALP
-171 DAPAFELGIEY
+171 DAPAFELGLEY
-182 TGRSRADKL
+182 TGRSRSDKL
-191 AWLREAIA
+191 AWLRETIA

-207 LNSLDE
+207 LSSLDE
-213 IAWMLNIRSRDIAHT
+213 IAWLLNVRSNDIAHT
-228 PVIIAYLWV
+228 PVVIAYLWV
-237 STERAVLYTTESK
+237 SAERAALYTTESK
-250 FDETLTAA
+250 FDATLTAA

-265 LAPYSSVVESIATWP
+265 LTSYAAVMEGARTWP
-280 SDTYIYIDGTMLN
+280 TDTPIYIDGEMLN

-307 VVDAPSPVK
+307 VVNATSPVK

-345 RWLEEAL
+345 RWLEGAL
-352 ARGERI
+352 AAGERI
-358 TEIDAASKLISLR
+358 TEIDAADKLISLR
-371 KEMDGYL
+371 KEMEGYL

-395 HYSATPEQCSVLEP
+395 HYSATSEQCSVLEP
-409 RGLYLLDSGAHYL
+409 RGLYLLDSGAHYV

-538 MLLCYEDET
+538 MLLCYADEV
-547 NEFGDWLAFMT
+547 NGFGDWLAFMT
-558 LTCTYIDTTQLV
+558 LTCTYIDTTPLV

-590 EALVP
+590 ETLVP

-607 KTIDCLY
+607 KTIDCLF
-614 EPDEEL
+614 EPEE

>member
-1 MQNQHSSIVDALR
+1 MTPKENIQALR
-14 QLMQTEGWDALII
+14 QLMQIEGWDAIVI

-56 TVVITAG
+56 TVVVTAD

-77 AAQLDG
+77 AAQLEG
-83 TGITL
+83 TGIAL

-93 PDEPDYPE
+93 PDTLDYPE
-101 WLAAN
+101 WMAAN
-106 LKEQATV
+106 LAENSTV

-125 RSMQTLFASR
+125 QSMQALFA
-135 KRPAEGGD
+135 
-143 HQGTP
+143 P
-148 KGITIVSRPDF
+148 KGMAIVSRPDF
-159 IDALWTDCPALP
+159 IDALWADRPALP

-191 AWLREAIA
+191 AWLREAMA

-207 LNSLDE
+207 LSSLDE

-228 PVIIAYLWV
+228 PVVIAYLWV
-237 STERAVLYTTESK
+237 SAGRAVLYTTESK
-250 FDETLTAA
+250 FDATLATA

-265 LAPYSSVVESIATWP
+265 LAPYASVVESIAAWP
-280 SDTYIYIDGTMLN
+280 CDAPIFIDGAMLN
-293 YALYEE
+293 YALYEK
-299 VTRRFGTK
+299 VTERFGAK
-307 VVDAPSPVK
+307 VVDAASPVK

-352 ARGERI
+352 ARGEHI
-358 TEIDAASKLISLR
+358 TEIDAANKLISLR
-371 KEMDGYL
+371 KEMEGYL

-513 LLPGMVTSCEP
+513 ILPGMVTSCEP

-538 MLLCYEDET
+538 MILCYEDET

-558 LTCTYIDTTQLV
+558 LTCTYIDTTPLV

-590 EALVP
+590 ETLAP
-595 DLTPEEAAWLKT
+595 DLTPEEAAWLRT
-607 KTIDCLY
+607 KTIACLY
-614 EPDEEL
+614 EPEEEL

>member
-1 MQNQHSSIVDALR
+1 MTPTENIQALR
-14 QLMQTEGWDALII
+14 QLMQAEGWDAIII

-37 LPKRWQVRQ
+37 LPERWQVRQ
-46 FVSGFTGSAG
+46 WVSGFTGSAG
-56 TVVITAG
+56 TVVVTADQ
-63 HAGLWTDSR
+63 AGLWTDSR

-77 AAQLDG
+77 TAQLEG
-83 TGITL
+83 TGIAL

-93 PDEPDYPE
+93 PEVLDYPE

-106 LKEQATV
+106 LKERAVV

-120 PLSTV
+120 SLATV
-125 RSMQTLFASR
+125 RSMQALFAS
-135 KRPAEGGD
+135 
-143 HQGTP
+143 
-148 KGITIVSRPDF
+148 KGITIVSRPDL
-159 IDALWTDCPALP
+159 IDALWSDRPALP
-171 DAPAFELGIEY
+171 DAPAFELGLEY
-182 TGRSRADKL
+182 TGRSRSDKL
-191 AWLREAIA
+191 AWLRETIA

-207 LNSLDE
+207 LSSLDE
-213 IAWMLNIRSRDIAHT
+213 IAWLLNVRSNDIAHT
-228 PVIIAYLWV
+228 PVVIAYLWV
-237 STERAVLYTTESK
+237 SAERATLYTTESK
-250 FDETLTAA
+250 FDATLTAA

-265 LAPYSSVVESIATWP
+265 LASYAAVMEGARTWP
-280 SDTYIYIDGTMLN
+280 TDTPIYIDGEMLN

-307 VVDAPSPVK
+307 VVNATSPVK

-345 RWLEEAL
+345 RWLEGAL
-352 ARGERI
+352 AAGERI
-358 TEIDAASKLISLR
+358 TEIDAADKLISLR
-371 KEMDGYL
+371 KEMEGYL

-409 RGLYLLDSGAHYL
+409 RGLYLLDSGAHYV

-538 MLLCYEDET
+538 MLLCYADEV
-547 NEFGDWLAFMT
+547 NGFGDWLAFMT
-558 LTCTYIDTTQLV
+558 LTCTYIDTTPLV

-590 EALVP
+590 ETLVP

-607 KTIDCLY
+607 KTIDCLF
-614 EPDEEL
+614 EPEE

>member
-1 MQNQHSSIVDALR
+1 MKENIVSIIAQLR
-14 QLMQTEGWDALII
+14 QLMQAEGWEAVVI

-46 FVSGFTGSAG
+46 WVSGFTGSAG
-56 TVVITAG
+56 TVVVTG
-63 HAGLWTDSR
+63 DHAGLWTDSR

-77 AAQLDG
+77 AAQLEG
-83 TGITL
+83 TGIAL
-88 HKLGM
+88 HKLGL
-93 PDEPDYPE
+93 PEVVDYPE
-101 WLAAN
+101 WMAAN
-106 LKEQATV
+106 LASGATV

-120 PLSTV
+120 PLATV
-125 RSMQTLFASR
+125 EHMQLLFMS
-135 KRPAEGGD
+135 KE
-143 HQGTP
+143 
-148 KGITIVSRPDF
+148 ISIVSRPDF
-159 IDALWTDCPALP
+159 IDALWTDRPALP
-171 DAPAFELGIEY
+171 DAPAFELGLEY

-191 AWLREAIA
+191 SWLREAIA
-199 AKGCGSIL
+199 VKGCGSIL

-228 PVIIAYLWV
+228 PVVIAYLWV
-237 STERAVLYTTESK
+237 SAERAVLYTTESK
-250 FDETLTAA
+250 FGAELTAS
-258 LAADGVE
+258 LASDGVE
-265 LAPYSSVVESIATWP
+265 LAPYGSIVDSIAEWP
-280 SDTYIYIDGTMLN
+280 CNTPIFVDGAMLN
-293 YALYEE
+293 YALYEK
-299 VTRRFGTK
+299 VTELFGTK
-307 VVDAPSPVK
+307 VVNATSPVK
-316 LEKALKNE
+316 LEKSLKNE

-352 ARGERI
+352 AQGERI
-358 TEIDAASKLISLR
+358 TEIDAANKLISMR
-371 KEMDGYL
+371 KEMEGYL

-459 FPRGTRGCQLDVLA
+459 FPRGTRGCHLDVLA

-513 LLPGMVTSCEP
+513 ILPGMVTSCEP

-538 MLLCYEDET
+538 MLLCYEDEA

-558 LTCTYIDTTQLV
+558 LTSTYIDTTPLV
-570 EELLTDEEK
+570 EELLTEDEK

-590 EALVP
+590 ETLVP

-607 KTIDCLY
+607 KTIDCLF
-614 EPDEEL
+614 EPEEEL

>member
-1 MQNQHSSIVDALR
+1 MKENIVSIIAQLR
-14 QLMQTEGWDALII
+14 QLMQAEGWEAVVI

-46 FVSGFTGSAG
+46 WVSGFTGSAG
-56 TVVITAG
+56 TVVVTG
-63 HAGLWTDSR
+63 DHAGLWTDSR

-77 AAQLDG
+77 AAQLEG
-83 TGITL
+83 TGIAL
-88 HKLGM
+88 HKLGL
-93 PDEPDYPE
+93 PEVVDYPE
-101 WLAAN
+101 WMAAN
-106 LKEQATV
+106 LTSGATV

-120 PLSTV
+120 PLATV
-125 RSMQTLFASR
+125 EHMQSLFTS
-135 KRPAEGGD
+135 KE
-143 HQGTP
+143 
-148 KGITIVSRPDF
+148 ISIVSRPDF
-159 IDALWTDCPALP
+159 IDALWTDRPALP
-171 DAPAFELGIEY
+171 DAPAFELGLEY

-191 AWLREAIA
+191 SWLREAIA
-199 AKGCGSIL
+199 VKGCGSIL

-228 PVIIAYLWV
+228 PVVIAYLWV
-237 STERAVLYTTESK
+237 SAERAVLYTTESK
-250 FDETLTAA
+250 FGAELTVS
-258 LAADGVE
+258 LASDGVE
-265 LAPYSSVVESIATWP
+265 LAPYGSIVDSIAEWP
-280 SDTYIYIDGTMLN
+280 CNTPIFVDGAMLN
-293 YALYEE
+293 YALYEK
-299 VTRRFGTK
+299 VTELFGTK
-307 VVDAPSPVK
+307 VVNSTSPVK

-352 ARGERI
+352 AQGERI
-358 TEIDAASKLISLR
+358 TEIDAANKLISMR
-371 KEMDGYL
+371 KEMEGYL

-459 FPRGTRGCQLDVLA
+459 FPRGTRGCHLDVLA

-513 LLPGMVTSCEP
+513 ILPGMVTSCEP

-538 MLLCYEDET
+538 MLLCYEDEA

-558 LTCTYIDTTQLV
+558 LTSTYIDTTPLV
-570 EELLTDEEK
+570 EELLTEDEK

-590 EALVP
+590 ETLVP

-607 KTIDCLY
+607 KTIDCLF
-614 EPDEEL
+614 EPEEEL

>member
-1 MQNQHSSIVDALR
+1 MTPKEIIAQLR
-14 QLMQTEGWDALII
+14 QLMQAQGWDAIVI

-37 LPKRWQVRQ
+37 LPQRWQVRQ
-46 FVSGFTGSAG
+46 WVSGFTGSAG
-56 TVVITAG
+56 TVVVTAD

-77 AAQLDG
+77 TNQLEG
-83 TGITL
+83 SGIVL

-93 PDEPDYPE
+93 PDEADYPE
-101 WLAAN
+101 WLADN
-106 LKEQATV
+106 LAEDATV
-113 CVDGLCM
+113 CIDGLCM
-120 PLSTV
+120 PLATV
-125 RSMQTLFASR
+125 EHMKDLFAS
-135 KRPAEGGD
+135 KEM
-143 HQGTP
+143 
-148 KGITIVSRPDF
+148 KVVSSPDF
-159 IDALWTDCPALP
+159 IDALWSDRPALP
-171 DAPAFELGIEY
+171 DAPAFELGVEY

-191 AWLREAIA
+191 GWLRESIA
-199 AKGCGSIL
+199 SKGCGSIL
-207 LNSLDE
+207 LSSLDE

-228 PVIIAYLWV
+228 PVVISYLWV
-237 STERAVLYTTESK
+237 STERAVLYATESK
-250 FDETLTAA
+250 FDAELTAK
-258 LAADGVE
+258 LEADGVV
-265 LAPYSSVVESIATWP
+265 LAPYGSVVDSIATWP
-280 SDTYIYIDGTMLN
+280 TDASIHIDGAMLN
-293 YALYEE
+293 YALYEQ
-299 VTRRFGTK
+299 VIARYGAS
-307 VVDAPSPVK
+307 VVNATSPVK
-316 LEKALKNE
+316 LEKAIKNE
-324 TEIQGFREAY
+324 TEIQGFRQAY
-334 RKDGIV
+334 HKDGIV

-345 RWLEEAL
+345 RWLEGAL
-352 ARGERI
+352 AEGERI
-358 TEIDAASKLISLR
+358 TEIDAANKLISLR

-386 AYGENAALP
+386 ACGQNAALP

-422 DGTTDITRTIPLGPL
+422 DGSTDITRTIPLGPL

-459 FPRGTRGCQLDVLA
+459 FPRGTRGCHLDVLA

-513 LLPGMVTSCEP
+513 MLPGMVTSCEP

-538 MLLCYEDET
+538 MLLCYEDEV

-558 LTCTYIDTTQLV
+558 LTSTYIDTTPLV
-570 EELLTDEEK
+570 EELLTDDEK

-590 EALVP
+590 ESLVP
-595 DLTPEEAAWLKT
+595 DLTPEEAEWLKS
-607 KTIDCLY
+607 KTIDCLF
-614 EPDEEL
+614 EPEEEEL

>member
-1 MQNQHSSIVDALR
+1 MTPNEKIQALR
-14 QLMQTEGWDALII
+14 QMMQAEGWGAVVI

-37 LPKRWQVRQ
+37 LPQRWQVRQ
-46 FVSGFTGSAG
+46 WVSGFTGSAG
-56 TVVITAG
+56 TVVVTADQ
-63 HAGLWTDSR
+63 AGLWTDSR

-77 AAQLDG
+77 AAQLEG
-83 TGITL
+83 SGIAL

-93 PDEPDYPE
+93 PGVLDYPE
-101 WLAAN
+101 WMAEN
-106 LKEQATV
+106 LDAGATV

-120 PLSTV
+120 PLATV
-125 RSMQTLFASR
+125 RSMQTMFAS
-135 KRPAEGGD
+135 
-143 HQGTP
+143 

-159 IDALWTDCPALP
+159 IDALWSDRPALP
-171 DAPAFELGIEY
+171 EAPAFELGLEY

-213 IAWMLNIRSRDIAHT
+213 IAWLLNVRSSDIAHT
-228 PVIIAYLWV
+228 PVVIAYLFV
-237 STERAVLYTTESK
+237 SIERVVLYTNENK
-250 FDETLTAA
+250 FASELTAA
-258 LAADGVE
+258 LAADGVA
-265 LAPYSSVVESIATWP
+265 LAPYGNIVESIATWP
-280 SDTYIYIDGTMLN
+280 CDTPIYIDGAMLN
-293 YALYEE
+293 YALYEKVIE
-299 VTRRFGTK
+299 RFGAK
-307 VVDAPSPVK
+307 VVDGTSPVK

-345 RWLEEAL
+345 RWLEGAL
-352 ARGERI
+352 AQGERI
-358 TEIDAASKLISLR
+358 TEIDAANKLISLR
-371 KEMDGYL
+371 KEMEGYL

-513 LLPGMVTSCEP
+513 ILPGMVTSCEP

-538 MLLCYEDET
+538 MILCYEDEA

-558 LTCTYIDTTQLV
+558 LTCTYIDTTPLV

-590 EALVP
+590 ETLVP

-607 KTIDCLY
+607 KTIDCLF
-614 EPDEEL
+614 EPDEG

>member
-1 MQNQHSSIVDALR
+1 MKENIVSIIAQLR
-14 QLMQTEGWDALII
+14 QLMQAEGWEAVVI

-46 FVSGFTGSAG
+46 WVSGFTGSAG
-56 TVVITAG
+56 TVVVTG
-63 HAGLWTDSR
+63 DHAGLWTDSR

-77 AAQLDG
+77 AAQLEG
-83 TGITL
+83 TGIAL
-88 HKLGM
+88 HKLGL
-93 PDEPDYPE
+93 PEVVDYPE
-101 WLAAN
+101 WMAAN
-106 LKEQATV
+106 LTSGATV

-120 PLSTV
+120 PLATV
-125 RSMQTLFASR
+125 EHMQLLFTS
-135 KRPAEGGD
+135 KE
-143 HQGTP
+143 
-148 KGITIVSRPDF
+148 ISIVSRPDF
-159 IDALWTDCPALP
+159 IDALWTDRPALP
-171 DAPAFELGIEY
+171 DAPAFELGLEY

-191 AWLREAIA
+191 SWLREAIA
-199 AKGCGSIL
+199 VKGCGSIL

-228 PVIIAYLWV
+228 PVVIAYLWV
-237 STERAVLYTTESK
+237 SAERAVLYTTESK
-250 FDETLTAA
+250 FGAELTAS
-258 LAADGVE
+258 LASDGVE
-265 LAPYSSVVESIATWP
+265 LAPYGSIVDSIAEWP
-280 SDTYIYIDGTMLN
+280 CNTPIFVDGAMLN
-293 YALYEE
+293 YALYEK
-299 VTRRFGTK
+299 VTELFGTK
-307 VVDAPSPVK
+307 VVNATSPVK
-316 LEKALKNE
+316 LEKSLKNE

-352 ARGERI
+352 AQGERI
-358 TEIDAASKLISLR
+358 TEIDAANKLISMR
-371 KEMDGYL
+371 KEMEGYL

-459 FPRGTRGCQLDVLA
+459 FPRGTRGCHLDVLA

-513 LLPGMVTSCEP
+513 ILPGMVTSCEP

-538 MLLCYEDET
+538 MLLCYEDEA

-558 LTCTYIDTTQLV
+558 LTSTYIDTTPLV
-570 EELLTDEEK
+570 EELLTEDEK

-590 EALVP
+590 ETLVP

-607 KTIDCLY
+607 KTIDCLF
-614 EPDEEL
+614 EPEEEL

>member
-1 MQNQHSSIVDALR
+1 MAYINALR
-14 QLMQTEGWDALII
+14 QLMQAEGWDAVVI
-27 SGTDPHSSEY
+27 SGTDPHGSEY
-37 LPKRWQVRQ
+37 LPKRWQVRKY
-46 FVSGFTGSAG
+46 VSGFTGSAG
-56 TVVITAG
+56 TVVVTAD

-77 AAQLDG
+77 VAQLEG
-83 TGITL
+83 TGIEL

-93 PDEPDYPE
+93 SDTVDYPE
-101 WLAAN
+101 WMAENLAEN
-106 LKEQATV
+106 STV

-120 PLSTV
+120 PLATV
-125 RSMQTLFASR
+125 QSMQTLFAS
-135 KRPAEGGD
+135 KV
-143 HQGTP
+143 
-148 KGITIVSRPDF
+148 ITVVSRPDF
-159 IDALWTDCPALP
+159 IDALWSDRPALP
-171 DAPAFELGIEY
+171 DAPAFELGLEY

-191 AWLREAIA
+191 AWLREAIVT
-199 AKGCGSIL
+199 KHCGSIL
-207 LNSLDE
+207 LSSLDE
-213 IAWMLNIRSRDIAHT
+213 IAWLLNIRSRDIAHT
-228 PVIIAYLWV
+228 PVVIAYLWV
-237 STERAVLYTTESK
+237 SADRAVLYTTESK
-250 FDETLTAA
+250 FDAELTAT

-265 LAPYSSVVESIATWP
+265 LAPYGAVVESIAVWP
-280 SDTYIYIDGTMLN
+280 ADTPIYIDGTMLN
-293 YALYEE
+293 YALYEK
-299 VTRRFGTK
+299 VTERFGSK
-307 VVDAPSPVK
+307 VVDAVSPVK

-345 RWLEEAL
+345 RWLEQAL
-352 ARGERI
+352 ERGERI
-358 TEIDAASKLISLR
+358 TEIDASDKLISLR
-371 KEMDGYL
+371 KEMEGYL

-386 AYGENAALP
+386 AYGANAALP

-513 LLPGMVTSCEP
+513 ILPGMVTSCEP

-538 MLLCYEDET
+538 MLLCYEDEH
-547 NEFGDWLAFMT
+547 NEYGDWLAFMT
-558 LTCTYIDTTQLV
+558 LTSTYIDTAPLV

-579 MFIDCFNTSVY
+579 MFIDYFNASVY
-590 EALVP
+590 EALAP

-607 KTIDCLY
+607 KTVDRLY
-614 EPDEEL
+614 DPKEEL

>member
-1 MQNQHSSIVDALR
+1 MTPNEKIQALR
-14 QLMQTEGWDALII
+14 QMMQAEGWGAVVI

-37 LPKRWQVRQ
+37 LPQRWQVRQ
-46 FVSGFTGSAG
+46 WVSGFTGSAG
-56 TVVITAG
+56 TVVVTADQ
-63 HAGLWTDSR
+63 AGLWTDSR

-77 AAQLDG
+77 AAQLEG
-83 TGITL
+83 SGIAL

-93 PDEPDYPE
+93 PDTVDYPE
-101 WLAAN
+101 WMVEN
-106 LKEQATV
+106 LDAGATV

-120 PLSTV
+120 PLATV
-125 RSMQTLFASR
+125 RSMQTVFAS
-135 KRPAEGGD
+135 
-143 HQGTP
+143 
-148 KGITIVSRPDF
+148 KGITIVSRPEF
-159 IDALWTDCPALP
+159 IDALWSDRPALP
-171 DAPAFELGIEY
+171 DAPAFELGLEY

-191 AWLREAIA
+191 AWLCEAIA
-199 AKGCGSIL
+199 KKGCGSIL
-207 LNSLDE
+207 LSSLDE
-213 IAWMLNIRSRDIAHT
+213 IAWLLNIRSSDIAHT
-228 PVIIAYLWV
+228 PVVIAYLWV
-237 STERAVLYTTESK
+237 SGERAVLYTTESK
-250 FDETLTAA
+250 FDAALTEA
-258 LAADGVE
+258 LAADGVA
-265 LAPYSSVVESIATWP
+265 LAPYGSVVENIAEWP
-280 SDTYIYIDGTMLN
+280 NDTPIYIDGAMLN
-293 YALYEE
+293 YALYEK
-299 VTRRFGTK
+299 VTERFGAK
-307 VVDAPSPVK
+307 VVDATLPVK

-345 RWLEEAL
+345 RWLEGAL
-352 ARGERI
+352 AQGERI
-358 TEIDAASKLISLR
+358 TEIDAANKLISLR
-371 KEMDGYL
+371 KEMEGYL

-422 DGTTDITRTIPLGPL
+422 DGTTDITRTVPLGPL

-513 LLPGMVTSCEP
+513 ILPGMVTSCEP

-538 MLLCYEDET
+538 MILCYEDEA

-558 LTCTYIDTTQLV
+558 LTCTYIDTTPLV

-579 MFIDCFNTSVY
+579 MFIDCFNASVY
-590 EALVP
+590 ETLVP

-607 KTIDCLY
+607 KTIDCLF
-614 EPDEEL
+614 EPDEE